1 MELIKRVGKQ
11 LIEGKDV
18 VSVSLPV
25 RIFEPRSTIERICD
39 NWAFLPYY
47 LKMAA
52 NTSVRLEVG
61 LNDNNLEFLILFS
74 LGSCGK
80 V

>member
-1 MELIKRVGKQ
+1 MELIKRVGKR

-39 NWAFLPYY
+39 VWAFMPIY
-47 LKMAA
+47 LRLAA
-52 NTSVRLEVG
+52 NTKVLLLLISPIMH
-61 LNDNNLEFLILFS
+61 LNLFFRM
-74 LGSCGK
+74 L
-80 V
+80 